1 MIVLFAGF
9 LFSEAFWGGEPA
21 WRDDEEERG
30 HNVKFSEK
38 KTKNIFPAKKYRI
51 YFLLCLIKVLTW
63 YAPGQPPAPS
73 HGQQVEVEEF
83 RPDKKIIFT
92 KSLL

>member
-1 MIVLFAGF
+1 MAVFDAGF

-30 HNVKFSEK
+30 HIAKFLEK
-38 KTKNIFPAKKYRI
+38 KTNN
-51 YFLLCLIKVLTW
+51 CLNKVLTW
-63 YAPGQPPAPS
+63 CAPGQPPAPS
-73 HGQQVEVEEF
+73 HGQHVEVEEF
-83 RPDKKIIFT
+83 RPDQKIIFT

>member
-1 MIVLFAGF
+1 MVVLVAGF

-30 HNVKFSEK
+30 HIVKFPDKKNKEYIFCEK
-38 KTKNIFPAKKYRI
+38 RTYFPLS
-51 YFLLCLIKVLTW
+51 FNKVLTW
-63 YAPGQPPAPS
+63 CAPGQPPAPS

>member
-30 HNVKFSEK
+30 HNVKFPEKK
-38 KTKNIFPAKKYRI
+38 KTKNTFPAKNK
-51 YFLLCLIKVLTW
+51 
-63 YAPGQPPAPS
+63 
-73 HGQQVEVEEF
+73 E
-83 RPDKKIIFT
+83 
-92 KSLL
+92 